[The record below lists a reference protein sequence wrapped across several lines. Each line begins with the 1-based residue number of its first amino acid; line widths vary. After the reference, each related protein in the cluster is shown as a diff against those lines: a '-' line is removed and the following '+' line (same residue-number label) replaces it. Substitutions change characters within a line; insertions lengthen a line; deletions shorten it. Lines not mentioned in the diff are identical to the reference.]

1 MSSMQMLSAIVLQTR
16 GSALL
21 AGNPW
26 LQVAPLKRNMTGGA
40 VREAAKTAKA
50 TLLRTNAMA
59 NPVQIDRQN
68 GAAAPGFGDLAVD
81 DRVLVSLLQS
91 GLALRY

>member
-1 MSSMQMLSAIVLQTR
+1 MQMLLAMAPQAR

-50 TLLRTNAMA
+50 TLLRTNAVA
-59 NPVQIDRQN
+59 NPVQVDRQN
-68 GAAAPGFGDLAVD
+68 GAAAPGFVDLAVD

-91 GLALRY
+91 GLALRYLK